1 MRCRAV
7 VLRRVL
13 IRGVVAASDVTALEA
28 EAEMDPLIAGGETFL
43 AAVRS
48 VRAVVPRSAEVSTQ
62 RWWHHLSLRYV
73 VGCW

>member
-1 MRCRAV
+1 MGRGAV

-13 IRGVVAASDVTALEA
+13 IRRVVAASDMTAFETQ
-28 EAEMDPLIAGGETFL
+28 AEMNPLIAGGETLF

-48 VRAVVPRSAEVSTQ
+48 VRAVVPRLTEVSAQ
-62 RWWHHLSLRYV
+62 LLGHHISLRYV

>member
-1 MRCRAV
+1 MRCRAI

-13 IRGVVAASDVTALEA
+13 IRRVVAASDMTALEA
-28 EAEMDPLIAGGETFL
+28 KAEMDPLIAGGETLL
-43 AAVRS
+43 AAIRS

-62 RWWHHLSLRYV
+62 RWRHHLSLRYV